1 MLLKPAQDELAS
13 QRHVEVM
20 EDDDRSS
27 SDDSNYEIPEINEKI
42 IVDAAGDQGTASTSA
57 DKDLV
62 GVEIRDSENEDF
74 EVTPDSQIF
83 EVLSSDGNS

>member
-1 MLLKPAQDELAS
+1 
-13 QRHVEVM
+13 VEV
-20 EDDDRSS
+20 DDSRSS
-27 SDDSNYEIPEINEKI
+27 EDSNQDMEGINEKGGEI
-42 IVDAAGDQGTASTSA
+42 GDQGTASTNA

-62 GVEIRDSENEDF
+62 GVEMRESENEDF